1 MTVMRSIQIALLALI
16 LPATAQAQSS
26 APAELVPLT
35 TYTDYAIGSDTA
47 PLEIIEYAS
56 FACPACKNWHDE
68 VWSWLKPEF
77 IDTGR
82 VRFVLRPIVTPPN
95 EVAAA
100 SAIMA
105 ECAGPDRYFEA
116 SDLLFDAQPDIFD
129 AIRNQGDV
137 LGVYHGVGASVGV
150 SPEAF
155 SACLQD
161 PAKSQRIGETIALA
175 GTDEVAGTPT
185 FVINGQ
191 TLNRAMIDGEA
202 ILVWGGEPLIVNAE
216 RLPAN
221 YGEDNFRR
229 IVLHFLNES
238 DSDQ

>member
-1 MTVMRSIQIALLALI
+1 MTVLRSIQIALLALV
-16 LPATAQAQSS
+16 LPAAANAQSS

-47 PLEIIEYAS
+47 PVEIIEYAS
-56 FACPACKNWHDE
+56 FACPACKNWHDQ
-68 VWSWLKPEF
+68 VWSWLEPEY
-77 IDTGR
+77 IETGQ
-82 VRFVLRPIVTPPN
+82 VRFILRPIVTPP
-95 EVAAA
+95 EQIAAA

-105 ECAGPDRYFEA
+105 DCAGADHYFQA
-116 SDLLFDAQPDIFD
+116 SDLLFEAQPEIFE
-129 AIRNQGDV
+129 AIRNQGDI
-137 LGVYHGVGASVGV
+137 LGIYHHIGAAVGL

-161 PAKSQRIGETIALA
+161 PARGERIGETIALA
-175 GTDEVAGTPT
+175 GTDEVGGTPT

-191 TLNRAMIDGEA
+191 TMNRVMVDGES
-202 ILVWGGEPLIVNAE
+202 ILTWGGEPLIVNGE

-221 YGEDNFRR
+221 YSEDNFRR

-238 DSDQ
+238 DSGE